1 MPYYET
7 YMTTTSFAL
16 TALAT
21 TTVTTD
27 ETRETI
33 LDPVKQVRKIFPET
47 WLWSNLTL
55 P

>member
-1 MPYYET
+1 
-7 YMTTTSFAL
+7 MTTTSFVSP
-16 TALAT
+16 TLAT
-21 TTVTTD
+21 TITAA

-33 LDPVKQVRKIFPET
+33 LEPVKQVRKIFPET